1 MPTQFR
7 TYTGEPGFTDDF
19 LRVRDFLVRIN
30 RKNPIL
36 YDFEWGRWEWAFS
49 LPYLDTANLSKIGIW
64 EANGE
69 IVALATYEEGPGS
82 IYFCIDPVYHFLKT
96 EMLLYA
102 QENLRSADGGL
113 KILVNN
119 VDEELQLIAA
129 KHGFVATQELEGN
142 AVYDIDLAK
151 IDYALPPGYSIISLA
166 EDFDIVKFDRVLWR
180 GFNHEGEPPATET
193 DLADR
198 HTSISGPHLNLD
210 LCILVVAPN
219 GDYASYCGMW
229 YDSETEYALVEPV
242 ATDPDH
248 RLLGL
253 GKAAV
258 LEGIRRCGQLGAK
271 QAYVGSSQQ
280 FYYQIGFRPIPTS
293 TFWKV

>member
-1 MPTQFR
+1 MSTQFR
-7 TYTGEPGFTDDF
+7 TYTSEPGFTDDF

-30 RKNPIL
+30 RKNPIQ

-64 EANGE
+64 EADGE

-82 IYFCIDPVYHFLKT
+82 IYFCIDPAFHFLKT

-113 KILVNN
+113 KILINN

-142 AVYDIDLAK
+142 AVYDIDLEQ
-151 IDYALPPGYSIISLA
+151 IDYALPHGYSIISLA
-166 EDFDIVKFDRVLWR
+166 DDFDIVKFNRVLWR
-180 GFNHEGEPPATET
+180 GFNHEGEPPTTEA

-198 HTSISGPHLNLD
+198 RTSISGPHLNLD
-210 LCILVVAPN
+210 LCILAVAPN

-229 YDSETEYALVEPV
+229 YDNETEYALVEPV

-293 TFWKV
+293 TFWKA

>member
-1 MPTQFR
+1 MSTRFR
-7 TYTGEPGFTDDF
+7 NYTGEPGFTDDF
-19 LRVRDFLVRIN
+19 HWVRDFLVRIN

-49 LPYLDTANLSKIGIW
+49 LSFLDTENLSKIGVW
-64 EANGE
+64 ESDGQ
-69 IVALATYEEGPGS
+69 IVALATYEERPGS
-82 IYFCIDPVYHFLKT
+82 IYFCIDPAFHFLKA

-102 QENLRSADGGL
+102 RENLCSSDGKL
-113 KILVNN
+113 KILINN

-129 KHGFVATQELEGN
+129 KQGFVATQDLEGN
-142 AVYDIDLAK
+142 AVYDIDLDA
-151 IDYALPPGYSIISLA
+151 ISYALPDGYSLISLA
-166 EDFDIVKFDRVLWR
+166 DGFDIVKFDRVLWR
-180 GFNHEGEPPATET
+180 GFNHEGDPPATEA

-198 HTSISGPHLNLD
+198 RTSISGPHLNLD
-210 LCILVVAPN
+210 LCILIVAPN

-229 YDSETEYALVEPV
+229 YDNETEYALVEPV

-253 GKAAV
+253 GRAAV

-280 FYYQIGFRPIPTS
+280 FYYQIGFRPVPTS
-293 TFWKV
+293 TFWAG

>member
-1 MPTQFR
+1 MSTQFR
-7 TYTGEPGFTDDF
+7 TYTSEPGFTDDF

-30 RKNPIL
+30 RKNPIE

-64 EANGE
+64 EADGE
-69 IVALATYEEGPGS
+69 IVALATYEERPGS
-82 IYFCIDPVYHFLKT
+82 IYFCIDPAYHSLKT

-102 QENLRSADGGL
+102 QKNLRSADGGL
-113 KILVNN
+113 KILINN

-129 KHGFVATQELEGN
+129 KYGFVATQELEGN
-142 AVYDIDLAK
+142 AVYDIDPEK
-151 IDYALPPGYSIISLA
+151 IDYALPSGYSLISLS
-166 EDFDIVKFDRVLWR
+166 ENCDLVKFNRVLWR
-180 GFNHEGEPPATET
+180 GFNHKGEPPNTES

-198 HTSISGPHLNLD
+198 RTSISGPHLNLD
-210 LCILVVAPN
+210 LCIVIVAPN

-229 YDSETEYALVEPV
+229 YDSQTEYALVEPV

-258 LEGIRRCGQLGAK
+258 LEGIRRCGRLGAK

-280 FYYQIGFRPIPTS
+280 FYYQIGFRPVPTS
-293 TFWKV
+293 TFWKA